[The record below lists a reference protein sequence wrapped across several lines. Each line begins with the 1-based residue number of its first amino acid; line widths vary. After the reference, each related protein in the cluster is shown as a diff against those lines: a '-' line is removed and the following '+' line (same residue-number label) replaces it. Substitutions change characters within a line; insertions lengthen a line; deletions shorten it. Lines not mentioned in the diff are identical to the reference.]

1 MKEALK
7 KHKKVVVF
15 VAAIIIII
23 ICCIAGYMAKIK
35 YEQKQEKIRL
45 EKIEATN
52 NKIKKEYDDFTKEE
66 EREKKLEL
74 LKNLAKEADEYGKS
88 DEKFDICEKEYLNK
102 IDQMKNYFIE
112 DYDKTI
118 DDISAKV
125 GDINSFNNRE
135 DLSSY
140 VTALNDLKTT
150 IQSEYENYNV
160 LDEEKFNTYSNTID
174 TTVASFND
182 RIASIE
188 KEEEA
193 ARIAAEEEA
202 KRQAE
207 EAAKNSNNGNG
218 SSSSGNSNY
227 SDSNSGSS
235 SNSYSSGGSSNSYS
249 GGSSSSVQSSSSSG
263 SGNISGS
270 GWVEDPD
277 GTRHN
282 FTNINGDIYD
292 ENGNYEGN
300 IDEWLDN
307 N

>member
-1 MKEALK
+1 MKEAFK
-7 KHKKVVVF
+7 KHKKVVIF

-23 ICCIAGYMAKIK
+23 ICCVAGYMAKIK

-45 EKIEATN
+45 EKIETTN
-52 NKIKKEYDDFTKEE
+52 NKIKKEYENFTKADD
-66 EREKKLEL
+66 REKKLEL
-74 LKNLAKEADEYGKS
+74 LKNLVKESDEYGKS
-88 DEKFDICEKEYLNK
+88 DEKFDICEKEYQNK

-125 GDINSFNNRE
+125 GDINSFNNKE

-160 LDEEKFNTYSNTID
+160 IDEEKFNTYSNTID
-174 TTVASFND
+174 TTVVSFND

-207 EAAKNSNNGNG
+207 EAARNSNNGNG
-218 SSSSGNSNY
+218 SSSSGNNSNY

-235 SNSYSSGGSSNSYS
+235 SNSYSGGSSD
-249 GGSSSSVQSSSSSG
+249 SSSSG
-263 SGNISGS
+263 SSSEAGSSSSLSNNDYKYEIWIDNGNGKEYYYQN
-270 GWVEDPD
+270 G
-277 GTRHN
+277 
-282 FTNINGDIYD
+282 NGDIYD
-292 ENGNYEGN
+292 SNGGYIGN
-300 IDEWLDN
+300 MNGWDGE
-307 N
+307 

>member
-1 MKEALK
+1 MKEAFK

-15 VAAIIIII
+15 VAAIIIIV

-45 EKIEATN
+45 DKIETTN
-52 NKIKKEYDDFTKEE
+52 SKIKKEYDDFTKEE

-125 GDINSFNNRE
+125 GDINSFNNKE

-160 LDEEKFNTYSNTID
+160 IDEEKFNTYSNTID

-182 RIASIE
+182 RIVQITLKRNASS
-188 KEEEA
+188 A
-193 ARIAAEEEA
+193 TAELLF
-202 KRQAE
+202 
-207 EAAKNSNNGNG
+207 
-218 SSSSGNSNY
+218 
-227 SDSNSGSS
+227 
-235 SNSYSSGGSSNSYS
+235 
-249 GGSSSSVQSSSSSG
+249 
-263 SGNISGS
+263 
-270 GWVEDPD
+270 
-277 GTRHN
+277 H
-282 FTNINGDIYD
+282 F
-292 ENGNYEGN
+292 
-300 IDEWLDN
+300 
-307 N
+307 

>member
-1 MKEALK
+1 
-7 KHKKVVVF
+7 
-15 VAAIIIII
+15 
-23 ICCIAGYMAKIK
+23 MAKIK

-45 EKIEATN
+45 DKIETTN
-52 NKIKKEYDDFTKEE
+52 SKIKKEYDDFTKEE

-125 GDINSFNNRE
+125 GDINSFNNKE

-140 VTALNDLKTT
+140 VTDLNDLKTT

-160 LDEEKFNTYSNTID
+160 IDEEKFNTYSNTID

-193 ARIAAEEEA
+193 ARIAAEEET

-207 EAAKNSNNGNG
+207 EAARNLNNGNG

-235 SNSYSSGGSSNSYS
+235 SNSYSGESSDSSSNNDYKYEIWIDN
-249 GGSSSSVQSSSSSG
+249 
-263 SGNISGS
+263 GNGKEYYYQN
-270 GWVEDPD
+270 G
-277 GTRHN
+277 
-282 FTNINGDIYD
+282 NGDIYD
-292 ENGNYEGN
+292 SNGGYIGN
-300 IDEWLDN
+300 MNGWDGE
-307 N
+307 

>member
-1 MKEALK
+1 MKEAFK

-45 EKIEATN
+45 EKIETTN
-52 NKIKKEYDDFTKEE
+52 NKIEKEYDDFTKEE

-74 LKNLAKEADEYGKS
+74 LKNLVKEADEYGKS

-125 GDINSFNNRE
+125 GDINSFNNKE

-160 LDEEKFNTYSNTID
+160 IDEEKFNTYSNTID

-207 EAAKNSNNGNG
+207 EATRNSNSGNG
-218 SSSSGNSNY
+218 SSSNGNNSNY
-227 SDSNSGSS
+227 SNSNSGSNSNNYSGGSSDSSSSGSSESSGSS
-235 SNSYSSGGSSNSYS
+235 SNNDYKNEIWIDN
-249 GGSSSSVQSSSSSG
+249 
-263 SGNISGS
+263 GNGKEYYYEN
-270 GWVEDPD
+270 G
-277 GTRHN
+277 
-282 FTNINGDIYD
+282 NGDIYD
-292 ENGNYEGN
+292 SNGGYIGN
-300 IDEWLDN
+300 MDGWA
-307 N
+307 